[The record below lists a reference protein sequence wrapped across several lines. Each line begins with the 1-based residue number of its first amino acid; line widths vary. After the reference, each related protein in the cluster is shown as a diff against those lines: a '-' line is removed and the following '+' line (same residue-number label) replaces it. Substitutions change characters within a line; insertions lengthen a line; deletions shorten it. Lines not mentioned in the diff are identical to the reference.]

1 LCLARCGLKNALI
14 NYYSM
19 RIDILSSKLELTSAL
34 SDYIE
39 KKLQKLEKFLKR
51 FPQESVTIKAELGKT
66 TDHHEKGSIFRAEGR
81 VTVPHT
87 TFYADAVQEDL
98 YAAIDKVA
106 DELKRQ
112 ILADKEKYISARR
125 G

>member
-1 LCLARCGLKNALI
+1 MCLARCGLKNALI

-51 FPQESVTIKAELGKT
+51 FPQESVTIKAELGKPT
-66 TDHHEKGSIFRAEGR
+66 IMKKVLFSGQK
-81 VTVPHT
+81 
-87 TFYADAVQEDL
+87 AVLRYRTPLFMLMQYKKIYMPPL
-98 YAAIDKVA
+98 TK
-106 DELKRQ
+106 LPMN
-112 ILADKEKYISARR
+112 
-125 G
+125 